1 MTPTNN
7 RYVTENLQK
16 QAAQS
21 TVQIWTSL
29 RKLVSMLQFSL
40 LVIVWSFKH
49 LFIPGGTRNKRP
61 ELWYRVMQLCNKS
74 KRKKGMCLMHKHFSV
89 SQRLCSNK
97 LSINSYTSIIM
108 SFIFRCI
115 SCNASINVSWYLA
128 LFMRE
133 TSPIWLPVHHFSA

>member
-40 LVIVWSFKH
+40 LVIV
-49 LFIPGGTRNKRP
+49 
-61 ELWYRVMQLCNKS
+61 
-74 KRKKGMCLMHKHFSV
+74 
-89 SQRLCSNK
+89 
-97 LSINSYTSIIM
+97 
-108 SFIFRCI
+108 
-115 SCNASINVSWYLA
+115 
-128 LFMRE
+128 
-133 TSPIWLPVHHFSA
+133 